1 MENFGLSTQSSTL
14 DVLRSPNMAP
24 LTLHQDLEP
33 INWEFGL
40 LFGQY
45 HNIWMVFMVMALG
58 PSVMWPLPYELSTNQ
73 PLGS

>member
-1 MENFGLSTQSSTL
+1 
-14 DVLRSPNMAP
+14 MAP